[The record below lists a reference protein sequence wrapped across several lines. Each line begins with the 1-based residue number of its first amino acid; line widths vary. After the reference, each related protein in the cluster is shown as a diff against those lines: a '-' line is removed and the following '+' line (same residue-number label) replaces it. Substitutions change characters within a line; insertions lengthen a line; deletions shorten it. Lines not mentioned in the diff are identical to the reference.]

1 MLGVKTTN
9 AFMCLAS
16 KLTVQRSEYKT
27 LGSGEDCGKMESSY
41 STWSHHNSNDKT
53 TPFWPTEGNVQVLP
67 TGLPAREHRLL
78 KNIKM
83 WEMFMVYF

>member
-9 AFMCLAS
+9 AFMCLAN

-41 STWSHHNSNDKT
+41 ST
-53 TPFWPTEGNVQVLP
+53 
-67 TGLPAREHRLL
+67 
-78 KNIKM
+78 
-83 WEMFMVYF
+83 